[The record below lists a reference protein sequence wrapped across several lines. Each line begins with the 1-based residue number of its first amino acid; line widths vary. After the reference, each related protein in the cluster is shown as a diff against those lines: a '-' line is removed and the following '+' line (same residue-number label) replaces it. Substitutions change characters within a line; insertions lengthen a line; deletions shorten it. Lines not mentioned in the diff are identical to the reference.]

1 MPLTQLARSQWQAY
15 FDRVSRALGATR
27 VQIEVTGLGLGD
39 QVEADFISLFGLTYD
54 PKNDLLAV
62 IAEGVDHLIRHPKQI
77 HIDHELDWLRS
88 AEAVD
93 AENNRHIIL
102 LKSPLALPAAAA
114 APPAP

>member
-15 FDRVSRALGATR
+15 FDRVSKAIGATR
-27 VQIEVTGLGLGD
+27 VQIEVVGLGLGD
-39 QVEADFISLFGLTYD
+39 QMEADFIPLFGLSYD

-77 HIDHELDWLRS
+77 HVDHELDWLHS
-88 AEAVD
+88 IEAVD

-102 LKSPLALPAAAA
+102 LKGPLALPAAG
-114 APPAP
+114 APPSTP